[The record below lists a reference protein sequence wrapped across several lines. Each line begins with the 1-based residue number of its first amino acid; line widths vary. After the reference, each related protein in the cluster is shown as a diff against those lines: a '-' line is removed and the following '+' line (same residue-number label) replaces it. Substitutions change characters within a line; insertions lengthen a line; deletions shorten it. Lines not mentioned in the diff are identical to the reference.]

1 MGIVWQGGTGSFDGS
16 QGTAVWRTLV
26 ESGMRG
32 PGKRFSP
39 PNLSG
44 SSALPPTEVLGE
56 NTIGIAQYS
65 YTGKLGLLPEGHDQG
80 WTATHSKS
88 PSNNAF
94 DFLIGGGIDIPVTEK
109 ITIRP
114 MQVEYLLT
122 RFGNDFT
129 KGNNNQSN
137 FRYQAGVQFRF

>member
-1 MGIVWQGGTGSFDGS
+1 MH
-16 QGTAVWRTLV
+16 
-26 ESGMRG
+26 
-32 PGKRFSP
+32 
-39 PNLSG
+39 N
-44 SSALPPTEVLGE
+44 
-56 NTIGIAQYS
+56 IA
-65 YTGKLGLLPEGHDQG
+65 TKEKLGLLPEGHDQG

-114 MQVEYLLT
+114 AQFEYLLT